1 MIIFNGKALSI
12 THFSNSEC
20 RIRELSSYIK
30 DKNIVEFIFETDKEG
45 YKVNE
50 DLMNLLFVSSEL
62 MQHYKNVISSIL
74 VFWCMPYQRMD
85 RKCIG
90 DIFTLDP
97 ICEYINWLNFDE
109 VIVVDP
115 HSEVTLKLIKNSRA
129 IYPLIDWL
137 PKIKEQIDFSEA
149 DDYIVF
155 PDKGAA
161 KRYINYNLG
170 TNICFCEKERNKITN
185 FIEDSKIINGDV
197 KKGCKC
203 IIVDDLCSKGDTILK
218 CCELLK
224 ELGVDEIYVVV
235 THCEPNILSNPV
247 FLNNYS
253 LIKKIFTSKSNMS
266 KSHYKIEYLDIN
278 IL

>member
-1 MIIFNGKALSI
+1 MIIFNGKALKV

-20 RIRELSSYIK
+20 RIRELSSDIK
-30 DKNIVEFIFETDKEG
+30 DKNVVEFIFEADKEG

-62 MQHYKNVISSIL
+62 ARHFKSAIL

-97 ICEYINWLNFDE
+97 VCEYINWLEFDE
-109 VIVVDP
+109 VLVVDP
-115 HSEVTLKLIKNSRA
+115 HSNVTLELLRNSRA

-137 PKIKEQIDFSEA
+137 PKVKEKIGFSENY
-149 DDYIVF
+149 DYIVF

-161 KRYINYNLG
+161 KRYKDYDLS

-185 FIEDSKIINGDV
+185 FIEDSKIVDGV
-197 KKGCKC
+197 VRESCKC

-218 CCELLK
+218 CCEILRK
-224 ELGVDEIYVVV
+224 FGVNEIYVVV
-235 THCEPNILSNPV
+235 THCEPNILSNPL
-247 FLNNYS
+247 FSDSTS
-253 LIKKIFTSKSNMS
+253 LIRKIFTSKSNMS
-266 KSHYKIEYLDIN
+266 KYHYKIEYLDIN